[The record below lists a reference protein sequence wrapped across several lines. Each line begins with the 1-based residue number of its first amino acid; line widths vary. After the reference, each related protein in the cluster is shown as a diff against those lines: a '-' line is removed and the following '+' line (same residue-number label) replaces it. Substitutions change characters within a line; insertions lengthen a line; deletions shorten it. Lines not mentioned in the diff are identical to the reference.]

1 MFNVK
6 ATATIPHN
14 PKERAPFLGGD
25 EPIKSMVMEV
35 VPDDLDH
42 IQIIVGDERLRAKLD
57 DLQKV
62 VDGFR
67 ALRSAR
73 GGGA

>member
-6 ATATIPHN
+6 ATIPHN
-14 PKERAPFLGGD
+14 PKERAPFLGDD
-25 EPIKSMVMEV
+25 EPIRSMVMKV

-67 ALRSAR
+67 ALRSVR

>member
-1 MFNVK
+1 MFTLK
-6 ATATIPHN
+6 ATIPHS
-14 PKERAPFLGGD
+14 PEKRAPFLGGD

-35 VPDDLDH
+35 VLDDLDH

>member
-1 MFNVK
+1 
-6 ATATIPHN
+6 
-14 PKERAPFLGGD
+14 
-25 EPIKSMVMEV
+25 MVMEV

-57 DLQKV
+57 DLQKA
-62 VDGFR
+62 VDGLR